1 MWKGGNRTQVNSSIF
16 ELNYI
21 KKKKK
26 KKHVLSHL
34 SQSSDT
40 LQRHLPSGSSSDSQQ
55 WVPAKSLKAKLIK
68 CQVAQIDQFLNIKN
82 TLLKGSYIYT
92 YLYIYTHTYMY
103 SRHPMEKERTETSH
117 LLQMKWRANGKWHG
131 LQLPCTSAPHSNSN
145 GGHRTLPQYLNS
157 LGSLTGLYKRWSFT
171 FEESTNICTNI
182 YIFLFHSLE
191 QLWYLWNKRKKN
203 LMLEKW
209 SPPLRN

>member
-1 MWKGGNRTQVNSSIF
+1 
-16 ELNYI
+16 
-21 KKKKK
+21 
-26 KKHVLSHL
+26 
-34 SQSSDT
+34 
-40 LQRHLPSGSSSDSQQ
+40 
-55 WVPAKSLKAKLIK
+55 
-68 CQVAQIDQFLNIKN
+68 
-82 TLLKGSYIYT
+82 
-92 YLYIYTHTYMY
+92 MY

-131 LQLPCTSAPHSNSN
+131 LQLPCTSAPRSNSN
-145 GGHRTLPQYLNS
+145 GGHRTLPQHLNS

-203 LMLEKW
+203 AWKMKPTTEKLDKYPWRWYVLKGNRSDITAPRSRHLLHLPGLFLNYHIKKTKSWQHFKVSLMLCC
-209 SPPLRN
+209 PAR